1 MIEVIGGALL
11 IMCMRIT
18 DVTIGTF
25 RTILVVQG
33 KKYHAAAAGFFEVL
47 IWLIAM
53 KFIFQNLDSTINLFA
68 YASGFAIGNILG
80 VSLEQKVAIGY
91 VQLNIISK
99 HKAGAIAN
107 RLRLSHVGV
116 TLLTGEGGTGGV
128 SVLVAIIKRKDLKFV
143 KTVIDEI
150 DSDSF
155 ITVQHSRPYRGFV
168 HGARK

>member
-1 MIEVIGGALL
+1 MIEIIGGALL
-11 IMCMRIT
+11 IMCMRIA

-33 KKYHAAAAGFFEVL
+33 KKYPAAAAGFFEVL

-53 KFIFQNLDSTINLFA
+53 KFVFQNLDSTINLIA
-68 YASGFAIGNILG
+68 YASGFAFGNILG
-80 VSLEQKVAIGY
+80 VSLDQKIAIGY

-99 HKAGAIAN
+99 FKTDAIADA
-107 RLRLSHVGV
+107 LRKSHVGV
-116 TLLTGEGGTGGV
+116 TILPGEGGSGGV
-128 SVLVAIIKRKDLKFV
+128 AILVAIIKRKDLKLV
-143 KTVIDEI
+143 KSIIDEI